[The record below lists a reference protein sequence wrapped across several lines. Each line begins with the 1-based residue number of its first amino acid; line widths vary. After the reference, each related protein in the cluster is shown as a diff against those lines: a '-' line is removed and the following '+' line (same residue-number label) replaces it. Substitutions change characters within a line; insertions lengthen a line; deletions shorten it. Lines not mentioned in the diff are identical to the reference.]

1 MFVAGAGVG
10 AALFCLEPEPVQE
23 SAPGPWASVAGV
35 GAAQKKGYII
45 KLDGLGSVRLVISSI
60 WMARAPYDWLY
71 HQIGWLGLRTTSY
84 IIELD
89 GSGSKRLV
97 ISYN

>member
-35 GAAQKKGYII
+35 GAAQKK
-45 KLDGLGSVRLVISSI
+45 R
-60 WMARAPYDWLY
+60 LY
-71 HQIGWLGLRTTSY
+71 HKIRWLGLRTT
-84 IIELD
+84 
-89 GSGSKRLV
+89 G
-97 ISYN
+97 